1 MKFSLLKFKLRKTAI
16 RCAVIIGLIAIG
28 GVSFLL
34 FRAHRGLSTA
44 KTSVRRQD
52 WALAR
57 QQLGRYLWL
66 YPNDSQ
72 ARILIAEAL
81 VRDDDLTVEEG
92 VLPAIDHLQRVS
104 ESAPQ
109 FAEARMR
116 EGRLRFLILLQPGA
130 AEKLFRQAVAADP
143 KSVDANL
150 LLWKLLDMTGRQ
162 SMSGPSFWR
171 LYDLTPERSRGM
183 RLREWYLSEFHPG
196 TANFAFDE
204 MMGFVA
210 RGSTSSEGAVFK
222 RLLEFR
228 EQDPKSQLTHAAL
241 AGWFRLQGDPQHAL
255 FLLQQAPKLDALHQ
269 DPFFLATRVEVLID
283 LGEFERATEV
293 MKSWP
298 KPHSGYSFW
307 RCRGIVN
314 DEVLQDFQTAITD
327 YSRALA
333 APPGKTDWPMMERKA
348 HCLVLAQ
355 RTAEAAEFRKKAK
368 VVEKLMERDVH
379 QRMRRILTELQRPE
393 GLLEMCDFYRKLGRT
408 RELESWQ
415 RYVRFLKEQPP
426 VFRRSIP

>member
-1 MKFSLLKFKLRKTAI
+1 MK
-16 RCAVIIGLIAIG
+16 
-28 GVSFLL
+28 
-34 FRAHRGLSTA
+34 
-44 KTSVRRQD
+44 Q
-52 WALAR
+52 
-57 QQLGRYLWL
+57 YLWL
-66 YPNDSQ
+66 HPNDSQ
-72 ARILIAEAL
+72 ARILMAEAL
-81 VRDDDLTVEEG
+81 VRDDDLTAEEG
-92 VLPAIDHLQRVS
+92 VRPAINHLQQVS
-104 ESAPQ
+104 ESSPQ

-116 EGRLRFLILLQPGA
+116 EGRLRFLVLLQPGA

-143 KSVDANL
+143 ESVDANL

-183 RLREWYLSEFHPG
+183 RLRDWYLSEFHPG

-210 RGSTSSEGAVFK
+210 PGSTSSEGAVFK

-241 AGWFRLQGDPQHAL
+241 AEWFRLQGDPQHAL
-255 FLLQQAPKLDALHQ
+255 FLLQQAPKPDAVHQ
-269 DPFFLATRVEVLID
+269 DPFFLATHVEVLID
-283 LGEFERATEV
+283 LGEFDRATEV
-293 MKSWP
+293 MNSWP

-314 DEVLQDFQTAITD
+314 DEVLKDFQAAITD
-327 YSRALA
+327 YSKALS

-348 HCLVLAQ
+348 HCLVLAH
-355 RTAEAAEFRKKAK
+355 RNAEAAELRKKAK
-368 VVEKLMERDVH
+368 VVEKLMEQDVH

-408 RELESWQ
+408 REMESWQ
-415 RYVRFLKEQPP
+415 RYIRFLKQQPP
-426 VFRRSIP
+426 VFRRSNL